1 MEKWATMA
9 ELLRPLSSQSEPLP
23 VLGGDGIDIF
33 VTATPQR
40 NQASTTRSYIPWKYE
55 TRMRDM
61 VVRDI
66 DDDVRRVRV
75 GYIRA

>member
-1 MEKWATMA
+1 MGPGYPRAKDAQK
-9 ELLRPLSSQSEPLP
+9 S
-23 VLGGDGIDIF
+23 